1 MGKKK
6 NPGRMVKDL
15 KKDVVGDPM
24 ILKQELEVLIKNL
37 NKEKNLQQGFVLRD
51 EDVSDFDDDGESPAE
66 ESDGEEKYLEN
77 VADKKK
83 AKKKKDNE
91 KENKT
96 KGDTESKAEEPSE
109 DCSVK
114 KEKKKKKK
122 KDKSQVKESK
132 SEDASENKSV
142 PEIQGSMGKYVLA
155 KIDEPQEEAET
166 TKKKKK
172 KNKKDKSKSEDVQTE
187 IKVQDTIEAPKE
199 RAPKRKKDD
208 SKADYEFLKSTSNR
222 SLPLIKSGS
231 KWFEISPVAEVSAEE
246 LETKDYWLNK
256 IETYTNKLYQ
266 CEIDNFLKVS
276 KSNTEKQWLN
286 TVLKS
291 GVLTDKISAY
301 SVLLQENPVQNLSSL
316 DNLISHISLKSRRPC
331 MLALDAL
338 QNLFQEYLLPG
349 DRKLRT
355 FKEQPL
361 QKLSE
366 LSSGNKD
373 TRDKF
378 LILWMFESKL
388 KESYQNFL
396 KNLQEVSKDTIDKTR
411 TKVMSLLLILLINSP
426 EQEQDILSRIVNKLG
441 DPVRSVAAKG

>member
-37 NKEKNLQQGFVLRD
+37 NKEKNLQQSFVLRD
-51 EDVSDFDDDGESPAE
+51 EDVSDFDDGGESPAE
-66 ESDGEEKYLEN
+66 EIDIEEEKYLEN
-77 VADKKK
+77 VADKKEK
-83 AKKKKDNE
+83 KKKKDKE

-96 KGDTESKAEEPSE
+96 KVDTESKAEEPSE
-109 DCSVK
+109 DSSVK
-114 KEKKKKKK
+114 KEKKKKKE
-122 KDKSQVKESK
+122 KSQVTESK
-132 SEDASENKSV
+132 SEDASENKYD
-142 PEIQGSMGKYVLA
+142 PEIQGSIGKYVLAA

-187 IKVQDTIEAPKE
+187 NKVQDTIEAPKE

-208 SKADYEFLKSTSNR
+208 SKADYEFLKATSNR

-231 KWFEISPVAEVSAEE
+231 KWFDISPVAEVSAEE
-246 LETKDYWLNK
+246 IETKDYWLNK

-266 CEIDNFLKVS
+266 CEIDNFLKLS

-373 TRDKF
+373 TRDKY
-378 LILWMFESKL
+378 LILWMFESRL
-388 KESYQNFL
+388 KEAYQNFL
-396 KNLQEVSKDTIDKTR
+396 KNLHEVSKDTIDKTR

-426 EQEQDILSRIVNKLG
+426 EQEQEILSRIVNKLG